1 MPGVRI
7 VTDSAADLPA
17 PLVGE
22 LGITVVPLEVRLGDA
37 DPATTTALSAAE
49 FWELTVST
57 GELAQTAAPSPG
69 AFAEA
74 FAEAARSGAAAV
86 VCVTL
91 SAGLSATYQ
100 AAVAGARSAEI
111 PVVVVDST
119 TVTMGEGFV
128 VLDAAD
134 AAAKGGDLEAVR
146 AAAQESTATVTVT
159 GALGGLDALRRGGR
173 IGAAQAF
180 FGSLLSIKPIVEIRG
195 GVVVGESRQRTR
207 ARSLRYLV
215 DMARN
220 AGPLRR
226 VAVAHG
232 AATDLDEFVAML
244 EAALPD
250 VEILV
255 TYIGP
260 VIGAHAGPGTIGLC
274 MQRS

>member
-17 PLVGE
+17 ELVDT
-22 LGITVVPLEVRLGDA
+22 LGIVVVPLEVRLGDA
-37 DPATTTALSAAE
+37 DPATTSSLTPAA
-49 FWELTVST
+49 FWEMTAST
-57 GELAQTAAPSPG
+57 DAIARTAAPAPG

-74 FAEAARSGAAAV
+74 FARAAHDGASGV

-91 SAGLSATYQ
+91 SASLSATYQ
-100 AAVAGARSAEI
+100 AAVAGAQLAEV
-111 PVVVVDST
+111 PVCVVDST

-128 VLDAAD
+128 VLDAVD

-146 AAAQESTATVTVT
+146 AAAHASIATVRVL

-180 FGSLLSIKPIVEIRG
+180 FGTLLAVKPIVEVRE
-195 GVVVGESRQRTR
+195 GVVAGESRQRTR
-207 ARSLRYLV
+207 SRSLRYLV
-215 DMARN
+215 DKAVEAM
-220 AGPLRR
+220 PLRR

-232 AATDLDEFVAML
+232 AAADLDEFVAML
-244 EAALPD
+244 GAALPG

-274 MQRS
+274 LQRS